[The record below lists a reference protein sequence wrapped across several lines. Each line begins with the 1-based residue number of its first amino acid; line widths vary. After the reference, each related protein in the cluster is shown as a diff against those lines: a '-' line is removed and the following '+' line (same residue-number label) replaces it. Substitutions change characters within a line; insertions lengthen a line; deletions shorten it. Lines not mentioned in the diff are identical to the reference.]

1 MPDGIF
7 HERMRQGITFVVVV
21 VVVFVFCFFSRSDTS
36 VFLRIK
42 EMESVLSI

>member
-7 HERMRQGITFVVVV
+7 HERMRQGITFVVV